1 MYKGRRITYNPI
13 MAEFFRIQGCQ
24 DAFVLFYLI
33 KMTHSNSVIFTS
45 EPMDLFYKLKS
56 IKALPLNFS
65 KERFK
70 KALYS
75 LYFYGYLKK
84 DENGNLC
91 LRSVKYNIGYYR
103 PKIKYNR
110 TNINFNIVQRLLLVQ
125 ILTESKRKQEWTMT
139 ARANATTDLKAGM
152 VRMYPRRKPKK
163 DIQKSFGE
171 CRFEGVSFSYR
182 KIAKLLGVSLASVHG
197 MVKWIEKNTTF
208 KFEKATECKH
218 KVRANQTFSEAKKIF
233 YPNTYCFMNKSRFL
247 VAILGTSIIS

>member
-1 MYKGRRITYNPI
+1 MT
-13 MAEFFRIQGCQ
+13 EFFRMHKRF
-24 DAFVLFYLI
+24 DAFAIFYLL
-33 KMTHSNSVIFTS
+33 KMKYCNSVIFGVKS
-45 EPMDLFYKLKS
+45 YDELYYKLKRE
-56 IKALPLNFS
+56 KALPLNFNKKKFES
-65 KERFK
+65 AIRF
-70 KALYS
+70 LHS
-75 LYFYGYLKK
+75 HGYIYDNMGQITLKK
-84 DENGNLC
+84 IKD
-91 LRSVKYNIGYYR
+91 NIGYYR

-125 ILTESKRKQEWTMT
+125 ILAESKRKQEWTMT

-152 VRMYPRRKPKK
+152 VRRYPRRKPKK

-218 KVRANQTFSEAKKIF
+218 KVRANQTFSEAKEIF